1 MIERNIE
8 VIQLTTEGDCEG
20 RSIKNLGLFVG
31 SIDQVITYCL
41 ENGIKPYYN
50 YSYKYVPITDVSDVI
65 PKVTTSNDKYGT
77 VGYKV
82 TEDFVDKRTQALSKL
97 TDEERTLLG
106 LK

>member
-1 MIERNIE
+1 MKGNIE

-20 RSIKNLGLFVG
+20 RSTKSLGMFIG
-31 SIDQVITYCL
+31 NIDQIITYCL

-50 YSYKYVPITDVSDVI
+50 YSYKCVTITDVSDVI
-65 PKVTTSNDKYGT
+65 PKVITSNGKYGT

-82 TEDFVDKRTQALSKL
+82 AEDFVDKRTQALAKL